1 MTDQAAGSVVGGVDA
16 HTDEHHVAV
25 VDGQGRLLGTAAFPT
40 TAQGYGRLI
49 GWLRGHGPIAR
60 VGVESTGAYAAGLV
74 RRLTASGI
82 TVVEVNQPHRHAR
95 QRLGKSDPIDA
106 ELAARAALSRTATAV
121 PKETGGI
128 VEAIRQLSLVR
139 ASALKAR
146 TASLQQL
153 DDLIITAPQQLRG
166 ELRRGK
172 TLRARAALCLK
183 LRADDTRL
191 QEPLQAA
198 KLALR
203 SLARRVREL
212 EHEIDELD
220 RRLEQLARMAAPR
233 TLTLFGVG
241 THGASQL
248 LVTAGQNIERLHSEA
263 AFAKICGAA
272 PIQASSGRTTRH
284 RLDFGGD
291 RQANRALHMI
301 AVCRLRHCD
310 RTRAYA
316 KRRAQDGLNRRE
328 ILRCLK
334 RYIAR
339 ETYHTLRDDLARLAP
354 PPPEPAR
361 AITINCGAG
370 PSGTTRRRT

>member
-1 MTDQAAGSVVGGVDA
+1 MTDQKQVVVAGVDA

-25 VDGQGRLLGTAAFPT
+25 VDAQGRLLGAAAFPT
-40 TAQGYGRLI
+40 TAEGYGRLI
-49 GWLRGHGPIAR
+49 RWLRGQGTIDR

-74 RRLTASGI
+74 RALLAEAIR
-82 TVVEVNQPHRHAR
+82 VVEVNQPHPHAR

-106 ELAARAALSRTATAV
+106 ELAARAALSGAATAV
-121 PKETGGI
+121 PKQTSGI
-128 VEAIRQLSLVR
+128 VEAIRQLAVVR
-139 ASALKAR
+139 AGALKAR
-146 TASLQQL
+146 TAALQQL
-153 DDLIITAPQQLRG
+153 DDLVITAPEQLRS
-166 ELRRGK
+166 ELRRGR
-172 TLRARAALCLK
+172 TLKARAMLCLH
-183 LRADDTRL
+183 LRPDSERIH
-191 QEPLQAA
+191 EPAQAA

-212 EHEIDELD
+212 EREIHELD
-220 RRLEQLARMAAPR
+220 RQLERLVTAAAPR
-233 TLTLFGVG
+233 TLQLFGVG
-241 THGASQL
+241 TQNASQL
-248 LVTAGQNIERLHSEA
+248 LITAGQNIDRLKGEA

-284 RLDFGGD
+284 RLDYGGD

-316 KRRAQDGLNRRE
+316 ARRTADGLNRRE

-339 ETYHTLRDDLARLAP
+339 QTYHTLRADLEAL
-354 PPPEPAR
+354 
-361 AITINCGAG
+361 N
-370 PSGTTRRRT
+370 RT